1 MTDKEFDKIIEQ
13 NRFSS
18 LNALGSTSPDKFK
31 AFIKQIYYDGF
42 RAGFRTAIGK
52 LELLADFGGLSL
64 SAGGV
69 YDDYWD
75 RSEGKIKRT
84 LEAVRDFTES
94 GDDESSQKTD
104 G

>member
-1 MTDKEFDKIIEQ
+1 MTDKEFDKIIDN

-31 AFIKQIYYDGF
+31 AFIKQVYYDGF

-52 LELLADFGGLSL
+52 LELLADFGLSM
-64 SAGGV
+64 SAGGA

-75 RSEGKIKRT
+75 RSEKRIKRT